1 MTGIVSKP
9 SLTRRPRWCLSLQR
23 SQSLEELLPTLSQ
36 QYHRLVLV
44 IRPVSSGKTP
54 LLKELC
60 RRHGFP
66 YLNVNLALS
75 QRLLDLTGKERP
87 LRVRHLLAE
96 VINDHPQDTIALDN
110 IELLFDPTLHQDPLV
125 LLQGLSRNKTLVAAW
140 GGAYRDSIL
149 TYAEPGHAEYRRY
162 ERPAVIIVSM
172 PQEGISTM
180 KYKDL
185 VQFEPIE
192 TVVQLRAAD
201 RKKEADQLV
210 KTYVIS
216 DRMAD
221 LLTRLVIP
229 QMQFAEPRDNRGLL
243 IVGNYGTGK
252 SHLMSVLSAVAEHD
266 DLASSLRN
274 PQVAEASASIA
285 GQFQVVRTEIGAT
298 TMPLR
303 DILFGELELAL
314 AKKMGVT
321 YQFPP
326 MSEAPNSKDLLVAM
340 MTAFHEKYPDQGL
353 LLVVDELLDFL
364 RSRRDQELV
373 LDLTFLRELGE
384 ACRLSRFRFMA
395 GIQESLFD
403 SPRFQF
409 VADSVRRVKDRFE
422 QLRIAR
428 EDVAYVVAERLLRKN
443 DRQRALIREHL
454 QRFTP
459 LYGTMAE
466 KLDDFVR
473 LFPVHPAYLETFER
487 VYVAEKREVLK
498 SLSAAMQARLDQD
511 VPRDEPGLI
520 AYDSYWVSLR
530 DNPSFRAIPEIKEVI
545 DKSQVL
551 EDRVAHAFTRPAYKP
566 AALRIIH
573 ALSVHRLTTADIYAP
588 LGATAEELRDD
599 LCLYMDVPEREADF
613 LKTSVEATLREI
625 MKTVSG
631 QFISFNPDNGQ
642 YYLDLKKDID
652 FDALIEQ
659 RAETLDDSQLD
670 RYYFEVLAQVMEC
683 PEATYVVGYRIWQH
697 EVEWRE
703 RRVTRPGYLF
713 FGAPNQRST
722 AQPPREFYLYML
734 QPYDLP
740 SFSDERQADEVFFR
754 LTRRD
759 EEFERAL
766 KLYAGARE
774 MAGVSSTSNKLQ
786 YERKAEDH
794 LKPLQKWLRENLAQ
808 AMEVTY
814 KGVRKP
820 LIEWIKGSA
829 SSRSATSVR
838 DLVNAV
844 ASACLSTYFA
854 ERLPNYPTFSI
865 LITQASRSQA
875 AQEAVRWLAGGLK
888 TQQGTAVL
896 DALDLLDD
904 GRITGR
910 DSRYGSYFLQQ
921 LIQKG
926 EGQVLNRPE
935 LITGEIGVE
944 ADQRFGLEPE
954 WVAVVLLGLVY
965 TGEITLALPGRKI
978 DAGNLEEALKVGI
991 SDLANWKF
999 IARPRE
1005 LPLAALTALFQ
1016 LLELPTGLIKDA
1028 NQHISAVEQLQKRV
1042 AAELDRLVLARQK
1055 AQEGLPIWEANL
1067 LEGQARADLLRR
1079 LDDHKA
1085 FLESLQTYNTPGK
1098 LRNFRYS
1105 AAEVQ
1110 AQAAGR
1116 TLLADLESLA
1126 EVVSAIQPLM
1136 AYLGVA
1142 LAVLPAD
1149 HEWSQKV
1156 VALQKEQLAQLRD
1169 PKSWRQPT
1177 LRASLSGAL
1186 ENLKSEYIQIYLDLH
1201 RRARLN
1207 AAEDERKKRLMAD
1220 PRHKQLTAL
1229 SAIDFLPVA
1238 ELKEWETSL
1247 ANLRPCYAIGVSDL
1261 KERSLCPNC
1270 GYRPVE
1276 EPAKEPAQLVLDQ
1289 QEERLDQLYS
1299 AWTNALLT
1307 NLQEEATQANIAL
1320 MTPDQQ
1326 KLMKDFLDARALP
1339 DKVGYDFVQT
1349 VKEALTGLERVAV
1362 PPEDILMALTEGG
1375 MPCTVQELLARFR
1388 SFVDA
1393 QTEGKDPN
1401 KVRIVIE
1408 W

>member
-1 MTGIVSKP
+1 
-9 SLTRRPRWCLSLQR
+9 
-23 SQSLEELLPTLSQ
+23 
-36 QYHRLVLV
+36 
-44 IRPVSSGKTP
+44 
-54 LLKELC
+54 
-60 RRHGFP
+60 
-66 YLNVNLALS
+66 
-75 QRLLDLTGKERP
+75 
-87 LRVRHLLAE
+87 
-96 VINDHPQDTIALDN
+96 
-110 IELLFDPTLHQDPLV
+110 
-125 LLQGLSRNKTLVAAW
+125 
-140 GGAYRDSIL
+140 
-149 TYAEPGHAEYRRY
+149 
-162 ERPAVIIVSM
+162 
-172 PQEGISTM
+172 M

-201 RKKEADQLV
+201 KKKEADQLV

-216 DRMAD
+216 NRMAD
-221 LLTRLVIP
+221 QLTRLVIP
-229 QMQFAEPRDNRGLL
+229 QMQFAEPRDNKGLL

-252 SHLMSVLSAVAEHD
+252 SHLMSVLSAVAEHS
-266 DLASSLRN
+266 DLVGSLRN
-274 PQVAEASASIA
+274 EQVTDTSASIA

-314 AKKMGVT
+314 AKKMGVA

-340 MTAFHEKYPDQGL
+340 MNAFYEKYPDQGL

-422 QLRIAR
+422 QVRIAR

-466 KLDDFVR
+466 KMDDFVR

-498 SLSAAMQARLDQD
+498 TLSAAMQVRLDQD

-520 AYDSYWVSLR
+520 AYDSYWASLR

-652 FDALIEQ
+652 FDTLIEQ
-659 RAETLDDSQLD
+659 RAESLGAGQLD

-734 QPYDLP
+734 QPYDQP
-740 SFSDERQADEVFFR
+740 SFTDERQADEVFFR

-759 EEFERAL
+759 EEFETAL

-774 MAGVSSTSNKLQ
+774 MAGVSSTTNKLQ
-786 YERKAEDH
+786 YERKAENH

-814 KGVRKP
+814 KGVSKP

-829 SSRSATSVR
+829 APRSTAPRPAQGAASVR

-844 ASACLSTYFA
+844 ASACLATHFA
-854 ERLPNYPTFSI
+854 EKLPDYPTFSV
-865 LITQASRSQA
+865 LITQASRPQA

-910 DSRYGSYFLQQ
+910 DSRYAGYFLAQ
-921 LIQKG
+921 LLQKG
-926 EGQVLNRPE
+926 EGQVLNRSE
-935 LITGEIGVE
+935 LVAGALGAE
-944 ADQRFGLEPE
+944 ADVRFGLEPE
-954 WVAVVLLGLVY
+954 WVAVALLGLVY
-965 TGEITLALPGRKI
+965 AGEVSLALPGRKI
-978 DAGNLEEALKVGI
+978 DAGNLEEAIKIGI
-991 SDLANWKF
+991 ADLANWKF
-999 IARPRE
+999 IERPKG
-1005 LPLAALTALFQ
+1005 LPLAALTELFQ
-1016 LLELPTGLIKDA
+1016 LLELPTGLIKDT
-1028 NQHISAVEQLQKRV
+1028 NQHTSAVEQLQKRV

-1067 LEGQARADLLRR
+1067 LEGQTKADPSTSLRAGLLHR
-1079 LDDHKA
+1079 LDAHKS

-1105 AAEVQ
+1105 ADEVQ
-1110 AQAAGR
+1110 AQATGR
-1116 TLLADLESLA
+1116 TLLADLEALA
-1126 EVVSAIQPLM
+1126 EVVAAIQPLT
-1136 AYLGVA
+1136 AYLGIA
-1142 LAVLPAD
+1142 QAVLPAD

-1169 PKSWRQPT
+1169 SKNWRQPT
-1177 LRASLSGAL
+1177 LRSSLSGAL
-1186 ENLKSEYIQIYLDLH
+1186 ENLKTEYIQVYLDLH

-1207 AAEDERKKRLMAD
+1207 AVEDDRKKRLMGD

-1238 ELKEWETSL
+1238 DLKEWETSL
-1247 ANLRPCYAIGVSDL
+1247 AGLRPCYAIGASDL
-1261 KERSLCPNC
+1261 KERPLCPNC

-1276 EPAKEPAQLVLDQ
+1276 EPAKEPAQAVLDQ
-1289 QEERLDQLYS
+1289 QEERLDQLHT

-1307 NLQEEATQANIAL
+1307 NLSQEATQADIAL
-1320 MTPDQQ
+1320 MTSDQQ
-1326 KLMKDFLDARALP
+1326 KLIQGFLDTEALP
-1339 DKVGYDFVQT
+1339 EKVSYDFVQT
-1349 VKEALTGLERVAV
+1349 AKEALTGLERVAV

-1375 MPCTVQELLARFR
+1375 MPCTVQELLTRFR
-1388 SFVDA
+1388 RFVEKR
-1393 QTEGKDPN
+1393 TEGKDPN

>member
-1 MTGIVSKP
+1 
-9 SLTRRPRWCLSLQR
+9 
-23 SQSLEELLPTLSQ
+23 
-36 QYHRLVLV
+36 
-44 IRPVSSGKTP
+44 
-54 LLKELC
+54 
-60 RRHGFP
+60 
-66 YLNVNLALS
+66 
-75 QRLLDLTGKERP
+75 
-87 LRVRHLLAE
+87 
-96 VINDHPQDTIALDN
+96 
-110 IELLFDPTLHQDPLV
+110 
-125 LLQGLSRNKTLVAAW
+125 
-140 GGAYRDSIL
+140 
-149 TYAEPGHAEYRRY
+149 
-162 ERPAVIIVSM
+162 
-172 PQEGISTM
+172 M

-201 RKKEADQLV
+201 KKREAGQLV

-221 LLTRLVIP
+221 QLTRLVIP

-252 SHLMSVLSAVAEHD
+252 SHLMSVLSAVAEHG
-266 DLASSLRN
+266 DLVGSLRN
-274 PQVAEASASIA
+274 PQVIDASTPIA
-285 GQFQVVRTEIGAT
+285 GQFRVVRTEIGAT

-314 AKKMGVT
+314 AKKKIGVA

-340 MTAFHEKYPDQGL
+340 MTAFHEKYPDHGL

-384 ACRLSRFRFMA
+384 ACRLSRFRFIA

-422 QLRIAR
+422 QVRIAR
-428 EDVAYVVAERLLRKN
+428 EDVAYVVAERLLRKD

-466 KLDDFVR
+466 KMDDFVR

-498 SLSAAMQARLDQD
+498 TLSVAMQARLDQD

-520 AYDSYWVSLR
+520 AYDSYWASLR

-551 EDRVAHAFTRPAYKP
+551 EDRVVHAFTRPAYKP
-566 AALRIIH
+566 AALRLIY
-573 ALSVHRLTTADIYAP
+573 ALSVHRLTTGDIYAP

-659 RAETLDDSQLD
+659 RAETLDDGQLD

-683 PEATYVVGYRIWQH
+683 PEATYVVGHHIWQH

-740 SFSDERQADEVFFR
+740 SFSDERQADEVFFQ

-759 EEFERAL
+759 EEFETAL

-774 MAGVSSTSNKLQ
+774 MAGVSSTTNKLQ
-786 YERKAEDH
+786 YERKAENH

-808 AMEVTY
+808 AMEVAY
-814 KGVRKP
+814 KGVSKP

-829 SSRSATSVR
+829 APRSTASVR

-844 ASACLSTYFA
+844 ASACLATHFG
-854 ERLPNYPTFSI
+854 EKLPDYPAFSV
-865 LITQASRSQA
+865 LITQASRPQA

-910 DSRYGSYFLQQ
+910 DSRYAGYFLAQ
-921 LIQKG
+921 LSQKG
-926 EGQVLNRPE
+926 EGQVLNRSE
-935 LITGEIGVE
+935 LLAGALGAE
-944 ADQRFGLEPE
+944 ADVHFGLEPE
-954 WVAVVLLGLVY
+954 WVVVALLGLVY
-965 TGEITLALPGRKI
+965 AGEVTLALPGRKI
-978 DAGNLEEALKVGI
+978 DAGNLEEAIKLGI
-991 SDLANWKF
+991 ADVANWKF
-999 IARPRE
+999 IERPKG
-1005 LPLAALTALFQ
+1005 LPLAALTELFQ
-1016 LLELPTGLIKDA
+1016 LLELPTGLIKDP
-1028 NQHISAVEQLQKRV
+1028 NQHTSAVEQLQKRV

-1067 LEGQARADLLRR
+1067 LEGQARADPSTSLRAGLLRR
-1079 LDDHKA
+1079 LDAHKF

-1105 AAEVQ
+1105 ADEVQ
-1110 AQAAGR
+1110 AQTTGR
-1116 TLLADLESLA
+1116 TLLADLETLA
-1126 EVVSAIQPLM
+1126 EVVAAIQPLT

-1156 VALQKEQLAQLRD
+1156 RALQAEQLAQLRD
-1169 PKSWRQPT
+1169 PKNWRKPT
-1177 LRASLSGAL
+1177 LRSSLSGAL
-1186 ENLKSEYIQIYLDLH
+1186 ENLKSEYIQVYLNLH

-1207 AAEDERKKRLMAD
+1207 AAEDDRKKRLMGD

-1238 ELKEWETSL
+1238 ELKEWETDLTS
-1247 ANLRPCYAIGVSDL
+1247 LRPCYTIGASDL
-1261 KERSLCPNC
+1261 KERPLCPNC
-1270 GYRPVE
+1270 SYRPVE
-1276 EPAKEPAQLVLDQ
+1276 ESVKEPAQALLDQ
-1289 QEERLDQLYS
+1289 QEERLDQLHT

-1307 NLQEEATQANIAL
+1307 NLGQDTAQADIAL

-1326 KLMKDFLDARALP
+1326 KLIQGFLDTKALP
-1339 DKVGYDFVQT
+1339 EKVGYDFVQT

-1375 MPCTVQELLARFR
+1375 MPCTVQELLSRFR
-1388 SFVDA
+1388 SFVEER
-1393 QTEGKDPN
+1393 TKGKDPN